1 MSITQRLGEKT
12 INQRDHLYHNKEE
25 NKMAVKKTE
34 RVSARVSA
42 PVYETLSQ
50 AARLTGATLNQFI
63 VQSALGKAQEVI
75 EHEQVINMTMRD
87 ASVFLEAIENP
98 PAPNNKLK
106 DAMKKYRESFS
117 DAENRS
123 T

>member
-1 MSITQRLGEKT
+1 
-12 INQRDHLYHNKEE
+12 
-25 NKMAVKKTE
+25 MAVKKTE

>member
-1 MSITQRLGEKT
+1 
-12 INQRDHLYHNKEE
+12 
-25 NKMAVKKTE
+25 MAVKKTE

-50 AARLTGATLNQFI
+50 AAKLTGATLNQFI

>member
-1 MSITQRLGEKT
+1 
-12 INQRDHLYHNKEE
+12 
-25 NKMAVKKTE
+25 MAVKKTE

-63 VQSALGKAQEVI
+63 VQSALGKAQAVI
-75 EHEQVINMTMRD
+75 EQEQVINMTMRD
-87 ASVFLEAIENP
+87 ASAFFEAIENP

-106 DAMKKYRESFS
+106 VAMKKYRESFF

-123 T
+123 S